1 MGMRLALCVIALSDA
16 GVAVAAPAHI
26 PPDPGASDESGRSIQ
41 AHLRQGELAW
51 RQSCPRVSPGDECVH
66 VMGPSFGL
74 NQCTSVPRQV
84 TAFARDARLAA
95 RARRH
100 FLAVASAAGRDSE
113 ARARALF
120 YLAEQTREDFLLI
133 PLPDGSANPRP
144 KRSGRRFETYLRLNR
159 SSPAGAR
166 LFHETFAKKLTMLGR
181 AERAYLESAAVGQPV
196 WAIAAHARI
205 GLLYLDFDTQIR
217 SDLRHRGEYYSPDAE
232 PILDATDWLLE
243 EAIEWFEKCV
253 RKARETA
260 EYGHWSNVCW
270 KALVDYH
277 PREFRR
283 AEEMVPEADPP
294 PHISILPFSGLSPLD
309 PKRVTTSRPAEATA
323 LLEAIDVPVGW
334 RPLASVS
341 ALAKQARAVVIA
353 EPIVEPRLSRF
364 RVTQVL
370 KGRVA
375 FGEVI
380 APGQLSAYEMECPI
394 EQALRRRRGELAPE
408 LRIQRAL
415 LFLVPRLDEPRKWKL
430 VPSGIR
436 LLTMEGR
443 VLQPWQEANPGN
455 YCFRDAPSGWDAMVG
470 EASPLLQ
477 TD

>member
-1 MGMRLALCVIALSDA
+1 MGMRLALCVIALSHA
-16 GVAVAAPAHI
+16 GVAVAAPARI
-26 PPDPGASDESGRSIQ
+26 PRASGASDEPGRSIQ
-41 AHLRQGELAW
+41 EHLRQGELAW

-144 KRSGRRFETYLRLNR
+144 NRSGRRLETYLRLNR

-181 AERAYLESAAVGQPV
+181 AERAYLESAAVAQPV

-243 EAIEWFEKCV
+243 EAIVWFKKCV
-253 RKARETA
+253 RQARETA
-260 EYGHWSNVCW
+260 EYGRWSNVCW
-270 KALVDYH
+270 RALVDYH
-277 PREFRR
+277 PREFPR

-294 PHISILPFSGLSPLD
+294 PHIAILPFSGLAPLD
-309 PKRVTTSRPAEATA
+309 PKGLTTARPGEATA
-323 LLEAIDVPVGW
+323 LLEAIEAANRQAP
-334 RPLASVS
+334 PASVS
-341 ALAKQARAVVIA
+341 ALAKQARAVVVA
-353 EPIVEPRLSRF
+353 EPLVEPRLRRF
-364 RVTQVL
+364 RVTNVL
-370 KGRVA
+370 KGRVV
-375 FGEVI
+375 GEVV
-380 APGQLSAYEMECPI
+380 APGQLSAYAMECPI
-394 EQALRRRRGELAPE
+394 EQALRRQRGEPAPE
-408 LRIQRAL
+408 LRFQEAL
-415 LFLVPRLDEPRKWKL
+415 LFLAPRLDQPLKWKL

-436 LLTMEGR
+436 LLTVDGR
-443 VLQPWQEANPGN
+443 VLEPRKASSGN
-455 YCFRDAPSGWDAMVG
+455 YCFQDALSDWG
-470 EASPLLQ
+470 EVLSEAWQPNG
-477 TD
+477 